1 MTDLTPRTTEGS
13 FRAPSASLGALDAD
27 VAARVIA
34 AAADIALV
42 IDRDGIVRDLSIGGV
57 ELANEGFEA
66 WLGQRWIDTVSSDT
80 REKIEALLREGRGGS
95 SRWRQVNHT
104 TARGEQLPVL
114 YHVVPL
120 GHDDRVVAVGREM
133 RAVASLQQRLVSA
146 QQSMEREYS
155 RLRHAETRYRMLF
168 QIASEAVLIIEAAT
182 MKVVE
187 ANPAA
192 ANLLGIDEKRAG
204 RSVTGLFDQQGA
216 AAVELMLTTVRATGR
231 ADDVEITLAR
241 GAGRYRVSAS
251 LFRQDNVS
259 HVLMRLSPVEAHGGA
274 ITLPKA
280 QSKLIQVVENLPDGF
295 VITDLNRRVL
305 TVNTAFLD
313 LAQLGTEE
321 QARGETLERW
331 LGRSGVDLDVLA
343 VNLREHGSVRNF
355 ATVLRGEYGSTEEV
369 EVSAVAV
376 LSGEQPCLGFMIR
389 NVGRRSVVEF
399 RADRNLSQS
408 VSHLTDLVG
417 RVALKDLVREATDVI
432 ERLCIEA
439 ALEQTRDNRASAAE
453 MLGMSRQSLYAKLRR
468 YGLGDL
474 DSDDDI

>member
-1 MTDLTPRTTEGS
+1 MTDLSPRSSEGS
-13 FRAPSASLGALDAD
+13 FRSPLTSLGTLDTE

-42 IDRDGIVRDLSIGGV
+42 IDRNGIVTDLSIGGV
-57 ELANEGFEA
+57 ELADEGFEA
-66 WLGQRWIDTVSSDT
+66 WLGRPWIETVTPET
-80 REKIEALLREGRGGS
+80 RDKVDALLRDGQNGS
-95 SRWRQVNHT
+95 SRWRQVNHMT
-104 TARGEQLPVL
+104 SRGEQLPVL

-120 GHDDRVVAVGREM
+120 GPDGRMVAVGREL

-168 QIASEAVLIIEAAT
+168 QIASEAVLIVEAASL
-182 MKVVE
+182 KVVE

-192 ANLLGIDEKRAG
+192 ASLLGIEEKRTA
-204 RSVTGLFDQQGA
+204 RHVSSLFDQRGA
-216 AAVELMLTTVRATGR
+216 AAVELLLTTVRATGR
-231 ADDVEITLAR
+231 ADDVEIALAR

-259 HVLMRLSPVEAHGGA
+259 HALLRLSPVEGHGGA

-280 QSKLIQVVENLPDGF
+280 KSKLIQVVENLPDGF
-295 VITDLNRRVL
+295 VVTDLDRRVL
-305 TVNTAFLD
+305 TANTAFLD
-313 LAQLGTEE
+313 LAQLGAEE

-331 LGRSGVDLDVLA
+331 LGRSGVDLDVLS

-355 ATVLRGEYGSTEEV
+355 ATVLRGEYGSVEEV

-376 LSGEQPCLGFMIR
+376 LNGEQPCLGFTIR

-474 DSDDDI
+474 DGDDDD